1 MKKTVSRLAIFAAG
15 ALVLAA
21 CGNAT
26 PTVENT
32 DKAVEKTTEA
42 AGETVTV
49 LAYDSLE
56 FSDEQKAAFEK
67 ETGFKLDIQ
76 QIGSG
81 GELTNKLV
89 LTKDN
94 PLGDVAFGV
103 DNISVYRAVKEGVFT
118 EKAAEVADY
127 EKAQQVADAP
137 ALVPFNQSDV
147 CVNADPAWFK
157 EKNLELPQSLDDL
170 KDPKYKDLL
179 VAMNPT
185 SSSPGLAFF
194 MATVAKYED
203 GWKDYWTALKDNGL
217 KVTKGWSDAFGTDF
231 SAGEGKGDR
240 PLMVSYSS
248 SPAWAVNDEV
258 TESSIANLPQTCF
271 HQVEYVGVLKGA
283 KNVAGAEAFVKFVQK
298 AQVQEEFVAN
308 NYVHPINPD
317 VKLPEALAKFG
328 ALAEKPYILD
338 PAKIAENQAQ
348 WLADWSELMSK

>member
-1 MKKTVSRLAIFAAG
+1 MKKAVSSLAILAAG
-15 ALVLAA
+15 ALFLSA
-21 CGNAT
+21 CGTGANNA
-26 PTVENT
+26 
-32 DKAVEKTTEA
+32 EKTEKPAAEA
-42 AGETVTV
+42 KTVTV

-56 FSDEQKAAFEK
+56 FEDDLKAEFEK

-103 DNISVYRAVKEGVFT
+103 DNISAYRAVKEGVFA
-118 EKAAEVADY
+118 EKAAEVSEA
-127 EKAQQVADAP
+127 EKAQQISDAP

-157 EKNLELPQSLDDL
+157 AKNLEMPKTLDDL

-203 GWKDYWTALKDNGL
+203 GWKDYWMALKDNGL

-248 SPAWAVNDEV
+248 SPAYAVNEAL
-258 TESSIANLPQTCF
+258 TESAIANLPETCF
-271 HQVEYVGVLKGA
+271 HQVEYVGVLNGA
-283 KNVAGAEAFVKFVQK
+283 KNVAGAEAFVKFMQK
-298 AQVQEEFVAN
+298 ASTQEVFVAN

-317 VKLPEALAKFG
+317 VKLPEALARFG
-328 ALAEKPYILD
+328 MLSEKPFTLD
-338 PAKIAENQAQ
+338 PMKIDENQAQ
-348 WLADWSELMSK
+348 WLAEWSELIAK